1 MPRIRC
7 HYIDCVFLEGGYCGA
22 STVEIDPDE
31 GCMTYTHVAEVGGEE
46 EVNEEELEEIWEEE
60 DDELYGSDEDEEEDE
75 DAYAEDEEI

>member
-31 GCMTYTHVAEVGGEE
+31 GCLTYTHVADVGSEE
-46 EVNEEELEEIWEEE
+46 DLSEEELEEIWEE
-60 DDELYGSDEDEEEDE
+60 DEEVLYDAEEDE
-75 DAYAEDEEI
+75 DEDDTSTDEEEG

>member
-31 GCMTYTHVAEVGGEE
+31 GCLTYTHVAELSTEE
-46 EVNEEELEEIWEEE
+46 DLDEEELEEIWEEDE
-60 DDELYGSDEDEEEDE
+60 DELYDAEEDKEEDDALSEEEE
-75 DAYAEDEEI
+75 A

>member
-31 GCMTYTHVAEVGGEE
+31 GCLTYTHVADVGSEE
-46 EVNEEELEEIWEEE
+46 DLSEEELEEIWEE
-60 DDELYGSDEDEEEDE
+60 DEEVLYDADEDEDE
-75 DAYAEDEEI
+75 DDTSTDEEEG